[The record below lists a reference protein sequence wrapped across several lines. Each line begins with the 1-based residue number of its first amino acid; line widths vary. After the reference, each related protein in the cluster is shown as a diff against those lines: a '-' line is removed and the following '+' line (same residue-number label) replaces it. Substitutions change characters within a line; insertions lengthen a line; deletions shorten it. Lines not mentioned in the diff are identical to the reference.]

1 MAPDGPFLR
10 DHFELVLQRDVEFP
24 ARFYEILFARHPA
37 VRSLFARNSDGAQHS
52 LLAQTLMA
60 VLDHIEEPQWLGDRL
75 SALGEQ
81 HLRYGVTPEMYDWVG
96 DALIAAIAEATADVW
111 SPRHQAEWTSAYQLM
126 VAFMCPAGSAPEAK
140 TSGDEQKRNPV

>member
-24 ARFYEILFARHPA
+24 ARFYEILFERHPA

-60 VLDHIEEPQWLGDRL
+60 VLDHLEEPRWLRDRL
-75 SALGEQ
+75 APLGEH

-111 SPRHQAEWTSAYQLM
+111 SPRHQAEWASAYQLM
-126 VAFMCPAGSAPEAK
+126 VALMCPAGFSPAPK
-140 TSGDEQKRNPV
+140 TNGNE